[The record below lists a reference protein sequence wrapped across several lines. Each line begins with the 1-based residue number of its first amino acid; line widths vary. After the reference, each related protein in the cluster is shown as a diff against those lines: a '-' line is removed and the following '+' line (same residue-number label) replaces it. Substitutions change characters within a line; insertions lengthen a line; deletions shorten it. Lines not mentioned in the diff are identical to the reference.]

1 MDVVRGGLDR
11 FQTELTDPAL
21 LETIGACDGLRVL
34 DAGCGEGYLTRAL
47 VRRGAEFVHGVDTCA
62 EFAAAARSHPEAHPQ
77 TSVFHLA
84 DVADLPVADRSVDL
98 VVANRLPHGII
109 EPGKRFREFARVLR
123 PSGRLIVLSMH
134 PCFYVAR
141 ADRNRPEA
149 RGFDLDA
156 YFGTRTVEQRSK
168 SPGRPRPQRR
178 CRRSSAW
185 RTTCGCSPTPGSP
198 SPVCASHGR
207 PPNNAAIRGGGRTSR
222 GRCSCSWTA
231 CASGSRVLPIGLCS
245 SRTGKCL
252 VASNFRANPGR
263 GRLGPG
269 PSDDRCSGK
278 VGVLCGCRGL
288 EKCGVERPPGASP
301 FRS

>member
-1 MDVVRGGLDR
+1 MR
-11 FQTELTDPAL
+11 
-21 LETIGACDGLRVL
+21 
-34 DAGCGEGYLTRAL
+34 EGYLTRAL

-156 YFGTRTVEQRSK
+156 YFGTRTVEQPFQVAGK
-168 SPGRPRPQRR
+168 TSPAASVQTFFSLEDHVRMLTDAGFAVTGLREPRPTAEQRR
-178 CRRSSAW
+178 DPWW
-185 RTTCGCSPTPGSP
+185 RENFP
-198 SPVCASHGR
+198 R
-207 PPNNAAIRGGGRTSR
+207 PLFLLLDCVR
-222 GRCSCSWTA
+222 
-231 CASGSRVLPIGLCS
+231 
-245 SRTGKCL
+245 
-252 VASNFRANPGR
+252 FR
-263 GRLGPG
+263 
-269 PSDDRCSGK
+269 
-278 VGVLCGCRGL
+278 
-288 EKCGVERPPGASP
+288 
-301 FRS
+301 